1 MGGFQGGDRGDAEG
15 RINMNARG
23 RGNLLELSL
32 GAVLLLLFLA
42 ALCTGNYRL
51 SPGEAVKIVFG
62 RLTGNTSEKAGESV
76 LLNIRLLRAFLA
88 VAAGASLAVAGSVYQ
103 AVFHNRMVS
112 PDLLGVSSAAAC
124 GAAAG
129 IELGAAKFSFLTAFL
144 ASVAALCLTGL
155 FSTLLRDRKGGLLIS
170 GLVVGGFARSLLGLF
185 KYLADAENG
194 ELESIIRWEL
204 GSLAKASWQDFFI
217 ALPLFIAIILVLL
230 LFRRRIGI
238 LELEE
243 LADLTGVHFG
253 IERAAAV
260 AAASLLVAL
269 ITSLCGVISWVALVV
284 PMTAAQLRR
293 GDGFAGSVA
302 VSALLGSIFLLGA
315 DTAARALTQSEIPIS
330 IMTGALGILLFAVS
344 LISGRRNGP

>member
-1 MGGFQGGDRGDAEG
+1 MSMGGRK
-15 RINMNARG
+15 NV
-23 RGNLLELSL
+23 LEVSL
-32 GAVLLLLFLA
+32 GATLLILFLA

-51 SPGEAVKIVFG
+51 TLGEIFKIVSG
-62 RLTGNTSEKAGESV
+62 RLTGNASGSAGESV

-88 VAAGASLAVAGSVYQ
+88 VAVGASLAVAGSVYQ
-103 AVFHNRMVS
+103 VVFHNRTVS

-129 IELGAAKFSFLTAFL
+129 IELGAPKFSFLAAFL

-170 GLVVGGFARSLLGLF
+170 GLVVGGFARSLLGLLKF
-185 KYLADAENG
+185 LADSESG
-194 ELESIIRWEL
+194 ELESIVRWEL
-204 GSLAKASWQDFFI
+204 GSLSKASWQDFLI
-217 ALPLFIAIILVLL
+217 VLPLLAAIILAIL

-243 LADLTGVHFG
+243 LADLTGVHSD
-253 IERAAAV
+253 IERAAAIT
-260 AAASLLVAL
+260 ASSLLVAL
-269 ITSLCGVISWVALVV
+269 VTALCGVISWVALVV

-330 IMTGALGILLFAVS
+330 IMTGALGILLFTAS
-344 LISGRRNGP
+344 LISGRRDEQ